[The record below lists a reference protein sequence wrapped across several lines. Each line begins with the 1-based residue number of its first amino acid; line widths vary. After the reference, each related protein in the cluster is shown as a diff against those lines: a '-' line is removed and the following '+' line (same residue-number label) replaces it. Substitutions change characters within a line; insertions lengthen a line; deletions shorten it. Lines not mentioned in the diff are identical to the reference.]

1 MGVAFLPSGRIVN
14 NPDSVKLVQV
24 IRSEVYGKTNFV
36 VSVKLDD
43 DSELLV
49 ESTTDEEAAYALAE
63 LCIKHINAA
72 AEDEFMYGD
81 DDDPEPSGGG
91 SDDDDDDD
99 DDDDWDDDDDDDGG
113 DDGGGDDDDDDDDD
127 WDDDSW

>member
-49 ESTTDEEAAYALAE
+49 ESMTDEAAAYALAE
-63 LCIKHINAA
+63 ACIKHINAA
-72 AEDEFMYGD
+72 AEDEFLYGD
-81 DDDPEPSGGG
+81 EDEGGGDSSPTDDDGG
-91 SDDDDDDD
+91 
-99 DDDDWDDDDDDDGG
+99 DDWDDDDDDD
-113 DDGGGDDDDDDDDD
+113 DGGADAGGGADGDDDDDDD

>member
-24 IRSEVYGKTNFV
+24 RASEVYGKMSYV

-43 DSELLV
+43 AAELLV
-49 ESTTDEEAAYALAE
+49 KSLTNEDEAYALAE
-63 LCIKHINAA
+63 ICIKHINAA
-72 AEDEFMYGD
+72 AEDEFLYGD
-81 DDDPEPSGGG
+81 DDDDTGSDDLGG
-91 SDDDDDDD
+91 DDDDDDD
-99 DDDDWDDDDDDDGG
+99 DDDGWDDDDDEDAADDA
-113 DDGGGDDDDDDDDD
+113 DDDDDDDD